1 MIDKSNDQPIY
12 PRVEPV
18 LSAVAQWVRKHRSA
32 TSSRDELA
40 ECAPADVARIASE
53 IGISHRELDHLASRG
68 PGAADLLQKLLV
80 ALHVDPETTT
90 LKDPAVMHD
99 LQRLCITCSH
109 KKQCQHDLAAG
120 TAAQEYQKYCP
131 NAFTLEAIL
140 KERK

>member
-1 MIDKSNDQPIY
+1 MDETNNQPTY
-12 PRVEPV
+12 PRIEPV

-32 TSSRDELA
+32 ANLRDELA
-40 ECAPADVARIASE
+40 ECAPADVARMACE
-53 IGISHRELDHLASRG
+53 IGISPRELDLVARRG

-80 ALHVDPETTT
+80 ALHVDPETPA

-109 KKQCQHDLAAG
+109 KKQCQHDLAVG